1 MLELKNMTVTI
12 ADARFA
18 KPLDETLL
26 KQLAQNHKIMVT
38 IEEGSIGGFGSYA
51 LEFLN
56 KENLIGE
63 NLRVHT
69 MHLPDIFQ
77 DQNDPVKQYEQAAL
91 TAKDIVKKVYD

>member
-1 MLELKNMTVTI
+1 MTVTI

-18 KPLDETLL
+18 KPLDEELL
-26 KQLAQNHKIMVT
+26 TQLAQNHKTLMT

-51 LEFLN
+51 LEYLN

-63 NLRVHT
+63 DLRVHT

-77 DQNDPVKQYEQAAL
+77 DQNDPAKQYEQAAL
-91 TAKDIVKKVYD
+91 TAEDIVKKIND